1 VGGCYR
7 AKNERRKVDMVEANK
22 SVFKYIAMD
31 KIDRP
36 SEATR
41 LEIDA
46 EEIREL
52 AESIEERGLLQPILV
67 APRGN
72 RFEIVA
78 GDRRYLAHVKLGR
91 KKIQAKVSDSDD
103 VSIIIDRATE
113 NLQRR
118 DLTPLE
124 EGVIYAGLRD
134 KMGLTVGEISQK
146 IRKSAGRIERRLSV
160 LKMPDS
166 FQKALHFGKVS
177 MTVAEELWSTPDA
190 DKREYFLEL
199 AVHHGITKD
208 IARSWVDDF
217 KASLRQKLGAGEGGS
232 RLTEPFENVPI
243 YRACDLC
250 KDPVEYKDVV
260 ELRVCPRCGKGIIE
274 GLKKAME

>member
-1 VGGCYR
+1 MEG
-7 AKNERRKVDMVEANK
+7 K

-41 LEIDA
+41 LEIDP

-124 EGVIYAGLRD
+124 EGIIYAGLRD
-134 KMGLTVGEISQK
+134 KMGLTVGEMSQK
-146 IRKSAGRIERRLSV
+146 IRKSPGRIERRLSV

-177 MTVAEELWSTPDA
+177 MAVAEELWSTPDA
-190 DKREYFLEL
+190 EKREYFMEL
-199 AVHHGITKD
+199 AVEHGITQV
-208 IARSWVDDF
+208 IANKWVNEFKRSVRG
-217 KASLRQKLGAGEGGS
+217 SAGRTEEGS
-232 RLTEPFENVPI
+232 PLAEPFENVPI

-250 KDPVEYKDVV
+250 KDPVEYKDVI
-260 ELRVCPRCGKGIIE
+260 ELRICPVCGEAIRETLQQPIKRKG
-274 GLKKAME
+274 GN